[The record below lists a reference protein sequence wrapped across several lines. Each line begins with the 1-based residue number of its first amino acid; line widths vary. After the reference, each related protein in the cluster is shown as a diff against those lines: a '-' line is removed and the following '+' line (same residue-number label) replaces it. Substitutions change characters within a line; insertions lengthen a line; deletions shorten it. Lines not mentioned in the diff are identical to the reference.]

1 MSCVSGLMPCRN
13 AFPYL
18 PAAAESV
25 LGQSDCFE
33 CPTAVGVRAMAVLGF
48 LNPEQRVIKRVRAA
62 SRADAVF
69 NDSLNKVFQ
78 HAYCLLIGWLHA
90 DDPRFP
96 RSAHSSRANLSCSIR
111 LLNPAC

>member
-1 MSCVSGLMPCRN
+1 MPCRN

-33 CPTAVGVRAMAVLGF
+33 CPPAVGVRAMAVLGF

-69 NDSLNKVFQ
+69 YRFVEQGLS
-78 HAYCLLIGWLHA
+78 ACLLPVDWLA
-90 DDPRFP
+90 SCRRPSFSKE
-96 RSAHSSRANLSCSIR
+96 RSLESCKLFMLDSI
-111 LLNPAC
+111 A